1 MKLKF
6 RKNII
11 IKVLICIVLLVA
23 LALGGEYLWSS
34 HQIKKHTGSL
44 IKVIDPT
51 SYFDSY
57 GAIGI
62 KNVNTYINDS
72 SSFTVKNIVLKNGSI
87 VAIDNIETLKKS
99 INYIDGDGKFLIPG
113 LVDTHTHLL
122 NSKNDLY
129 LYLVNG
135 VTSIAEMF
143 GTETHLEWKKEA
155 ENGSISPNM
164 YVASSKV
171 GSQKGF
177 SAEMSKNYGGAIHY
191 QSVESAREGIA
202 NFKKEGYDAVKLGS
216 LLNKETYTTIIDEA
230 KKQDIPVIGHLSYDI
245 PLETLYT
252 SGQSQ
257 LAHVEEITKS
267 TMEAFGGVGY
277 GDENDYLEYLKKNAD
292 SIAIKLRENDIAVST
307 TIWLM
312 ESLPKQKFNLDDF
325 IQSIKLKYANPGV
338 IEGSG
343 LRQGWLPG
351 NNEYENLKILED
363 PERLKKSKIYNDAYI
378 KAIQIMCSAL
388 ARNNTT
394 VIVGTDTNV
403 AGVVPGF
410 SFHDEM
416 KSLSNVG
423 FTNRQILNASTIAPA
438 KFMKMKTGKIEV
450 GYESD
455 LILLSKNPLEDITN
469 TKSIEMVFFDN
480 YRIDENGIKR
490 ILNKIE
496 EVNNDNRNVEINKYQ
511 K

>member
-6 RKNII
+6 RKKII
-11 IKVLICIVLLVA
+11 TKVIIGIVILITLG
-23 LALGGEYLWSS
+23 LGGEYLWSG
-34 HQIKKHTGSL
+34 HQMKKHTGSL
-44 IKVIDPT
+44 TKVIDPT

-57 GAIGI
+57 EIIGI
-62 KNVNTYINDS
+62 KNVNIYTKDS
-72 SSFTVKNIVLKNGSI
+72 ASFVTRNIVLKNGKI
-87 VAIDNIETLKKS
+87 DAINDVTDLQSNIDY
-99 INYIDGDGKFLIPG
+99 INGADRYLIPG
-113 LVDTHTHLL
+113 LVDTHAHLL

-129 LYLVNG
+129 LYLANG

-143 GTETHLEWKKEA
+143 GTDTHLEWKKEA
-155 ENGSISPNM
+155 KNGAISPNM

-191 QSVESAREGIA
+191 QTIEEAREGIA
-202 NFKKEGYDAVKLGS
+202 TFKMEGYDAIKLGS
-216 LLNKETYTTIIDEA
+216 MLNSETYTAIIDEA
-230 KKQDIPVIGHLSYDI
+230 KKQDIPVIGHLSYEI
-245 PLETLYT
+245 PLEMLYS

-267 TMEAFGGVGY
+267 TMEAFGGVAY
-277 GDENDYLEYLKKNAD
+277 GDEEKYLDYLKKNAD
-292 SIAIKLRENDIAVST
+292 SIAIKLRENNIAVST

-312 ESLPKQKFNLDDF
+312 ESLPKQKFDLNNF
-325 IQSIKLKYANPGV
+325 VRTIELKYANPGV

-351 NNEYENLKILED
+351 NNEYENPEILQD
-363 PERLKKSKIYNDAYI
+363 AERLKKSKTYNDAYV
-378 KAIQIMCSAL
+378 KAIQIMSSAL
-388 ARNNTT
+388 ARNNVT
-394 VIVGTDTNV
+394 VLVGTDTNV

-423 FTNRQILNASTIAPA
+423 FTNRQILDASTIVPGQ
-438 KFMKMKTGKIEV
+438 FIKMKTGRIEV

-455 LILLSKNPLEDITN
+455 LVLLSKNPLEDIAN
-469 TKSIEMVFFDN
+469 SKSIEMVFFDK
-480 YRIDENGIKR
+480 YRIDENGIKKL
-490 ILNKIE
+490 LNKIE
-496 EVNNDNRNVEINKYQ
+496 EVNNDTRSVEINEYLK
-511 K
+511 